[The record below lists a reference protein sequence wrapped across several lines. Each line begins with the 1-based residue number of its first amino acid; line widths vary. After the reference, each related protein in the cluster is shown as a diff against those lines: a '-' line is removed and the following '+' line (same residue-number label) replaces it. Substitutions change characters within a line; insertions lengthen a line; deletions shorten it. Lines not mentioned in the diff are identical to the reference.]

1 MASLLFSSP
10 FSMTIGRPLGF
21 GIGFRLGFGFRV
33 LGLRVE
39 GSGAGVKGLFCC
51 FWFLLVFG
59 GCRVSLVQGLG
70 ADSRAVC
77 AQALGSR
84 T

>member
-1 MASLLFSSP
+1 MYRRILVVRFSNFVPPGSYETAGAEAWILTSPTQMARLLFSSP

-39 GSGAGVKGLFCC
+39 GSGAGV
-51 FWFLLVFG
+51 
-59 GCRVSLVQGLG
+59 
-70 ADSRAVC
+70 
-77 AQALGSR
+77 
-84 T
+84 